1 MIRAKGIFLAI
12 HPTYVAG
19 IGGDMTERGE
29 GRLARWSRLKTIG
42 GASEAENTAARHVDA
57 LPSDDVTPPRE
68 APAGFEDLPDPAN
81 LPGGIQ
87 VRNFVPPMTPLADAE
102 EIEGGG
108 GTFEAAP
115 LDGTIPMKE
124 VASDYPER
132 ELTPEEEEA
141 ISALPPLE
149 GLDKDSDFTP
159 FLADNIPE
167 FIRNRA
173 LKILWRSDPLFG
185 FQDGLDDYAEN
196 FRVIDKLIDAATQ
209 SNYRPGQGYN
219 QPEKVDADED
229 VETTEGTETV
239 DAQSD
244 DDATATWDESME
256 EDRPQEDGTTSV
268 PGNEGDSGPKDA

>member
-1 MIRAKGIFLAI
+1 
-12 HPTYVAG
+12 
-19 IGGDMTERGE
+19 MTERGK
-29 GRLARWSRLKTIG
+29 GRLARWSRLKIRD

-57 LPSDDVTPPRE
+57 LPSDDASTSRKVPV
-68 APAGFEDLPDPAN
+68 GFEDLPDPAN

-87 VRNFVPPMTPLADAE
+87 ARNFVPPMTPLADPEDSE
-102 EIEGGG
+102 EGE
-108 GTFEAAP
+108 GTFEASSVDSTVQMNGLA
-115 LDGTIPMKE
+115 LN
-124 VASDYPER
+124 SPEL
-132 ELTPEEEEA
+132 ELTLEEEEA
-141 ISALPPLE
+141 VNALPPFE
-149 GLDKDSDFTP
+149 SLDKDSDFTP

-244 DDATATWDESME
+244 DEATATTDELVE
-256 EDRPQEDGTTSV
+256 EDRPQEDGNTFV
-268 PGNEGDSGPKDA
+268 PDSGGDSEAKDA

>member
-1 MIRAKGIFLAI
+1 
-12 HPTYVAG
+12 
-19 IGGDMTERGE
+19 MTERGE

-57 LPSDDVTPPRE
+57 LPSDDASPPPE
-68 APAGFEDLPDPAN
+68 VPAGYGDLPDPAN

-102 EIEGGG
+102 ESKEDG
-108 GTFEAAP
+108 GTFEASL
-115 LDGTIPMKE
+115 LDGTVPIKE
-124 VASDYPER
+124 LDTDPLER

-173 LKILWRSDPLFG
+173 LKILWRSDPLFC

-209 SNYRPGQGYN
+209 SNYKPGQGYN
-219 QPEKVDADED
+219 QPEKVDANED
-229 VETTEGTETV
+229 VETTEVTETV

-244 DDATATWDESME
+244 DEATATSDELME
-256 EDRPQEDGTTSV
+256 EDRPQEDGNTSV
-268 PGNEGDSGPKDA
+268 SDSGSDSEAKEA

>member
-1 MIRAKGIFLAI
+1 MA
-12 HPTYVAG
+12 
-19 IGGDMTERGE
+19 ERGK
-29 GRLARWSRLKTIG
+29 GRLARWSRLKTRG
-42 GASEAENTAARHVDA
+42 GASETENAAARHVDA
-57 LPSDDVTPPRE
+57 LPSDDTSPSRE
-68 APAGFEDLPDPAN
+68 VPVGFEDLPDPTN

-87 VRNFVPPMTPLADAE
+87 ARNFVPPMTPLADLEDSE
-102 EIEGGG
+102 EGEE
-108 GTFEAAP
+108 TFEVP
-115 LDGTIPMKE
+115 PVDGTVQMNE
-124 VASDYPER
+124 LAAVSSER

-141 ISALPPLE
+141 VNALPPFE
-149 GLDKDSDFTP
+149 SLDKDSDFTP
-159 FLADNIPE
+159 FMADNIPE

-209 SNYRPGQGYN
+209 SNYKPGQGYN
-219 QPEKVDADED
+219 QPEKADADED
-229 VETTEGTETV
+229 VGTTEVTETV

>member
-1 MIRAKGIFLAI
+1 
-12 HPTYVAG
+12 
-19 IGGDMTERGE
+19 MTERGE

-57 LPSDDVTPPRE
+57 LPSDDASPPRE
-68 APAGFEDLPDPAN
+68 VPAGYGDLPDPAN

-102 EIEGGG
+102 ESEEGGG
-108 GTFEAAP
+108 ILEAPP
-115 LDGTIPMKE
+115 LDGTVPMKG
-124 VASDYPER
+124 VDTDPLER

-141 ISALPPLE
+141 VSVLPPLE
-149 GLDKDSDFTP
+149 SLDKDSDFTP

-209 SNYRPGQGYN
+209 SSYKPGQGYD
-219 QPEKVDADED
+219 QPEKADAVED
-229 VETTEGTETV
+229 SETVGAIETTELTDTA
-239 DAQSD
+239 DAQND
-244 DDATATWDESME
+244 DEAPATSKEPME
-256 EDRPQEDGTTSV
+256 LDVPQEEGDVSQEDGNTSG
-268 PGNEGDSGPKDA
+268 PENDADSGAKEV